1 MSFIKKLFSKFK
13 KKPDTVEELTK
24 KNQENS
30 LFESNQEKF
39 DDGLKKSSSSFSEI
53 INQLSTKYVTLNEEF
68 YEDLFDSFVQL
79 DIGYNATK
87 KIVDAITEEIKYQK
101 VIDPT
106 LIKQIIVDKLF
117 VYYIQDSEVNI
128 DLNYQNNRQ
137 NVFLV
142 VGVNGVGKTTSI
154 AKLANYY
161 KKLNK
166 NVLLIAADTFRAG
179 AVEQLNIWANRLGVD
194 IYKDETKKDPAAVI
208 YEGLS
213 YAKDKNY
220 DLVICDTSGRLQNKV
235 NLMNELKKI
244 NGVIEK
250 FIQRKVDES
259 LLVLDAT
266 TGQSGLMQAKVFH
279 EVSNITGIIL
289 TKMDSSSK
297 GGIILGIKD
306 LFNIPV
312 KLIGLGEKLD
322 DLVSFDLQKYLI
334 SLTANLKLDYEKT
347 AN

>member
-13 KKPDTVEELTK
+13 KKPDVVEEISK
-24 KNQENS
+24 KNQEHS

-39 DDGLKKSSSSFSEI
+39 DDGLKKSSNSFSDI
-53 INQLSTKYVTLNEEF
+53 INQLSTKYVTLNDEF
-68 YEDLFDSFVQL
+68 YDDLFDSFIQL
-79 DIGYNATK
+79 DIGYTATK
-87 KIVDAITEEIKYQK
+87 KIVDAIMEEIKYQK

-117 VYYIQDSEVNI
+117 IYYIQDSEVNI
-128 DLNYQNNRQ
+128 DLNYQQGRQ

-161 KKLNK
+161 KKLDK
-166 NVLLIAADTFRAG
+166 KVLLVAADTFRAG
-179 AVEQLNIWANRLGVD
+179 AVEQLNIWAQRLNVD

-208 YEGLS
+208 YEGLNF
-213 YAKDKNY
+213 AKQKDY

-250 FIQRKVDES
+250 FIERKVDES

-279 EVSNITGIIL
+279 EVSSISGIIL

-334 SLTANLKLDYEKT
+334 SLTANLKLDYEQT
-347 AN
+347 NS